1 MITEAPISMR
11 SNTRIRRFINNTL
24 IPQMMFWGLK
34 DGMSEEEIETEIKK
48 EIGKTMKERIILV
61 RSGKFDKWDIE
72 DLI

>member
-24 IPQMMFWGLK
+24 IPQMMFLGLK